1 MNHSNSPGSRSRWP
15 WVVGAA
21 CWVILLILLLLR
33 RGDDSATRLA
43 ESASSPTPAVGANS
57 SEIGDSLLRRAA
69 KGKGALTAEEIVA
82 SKVKQFARS
91 RREFVRLLARRANKE
106 VPSEVERFFDALEA
120 GNWDE
125 VERLF
130 KGFANRSGQYEGGT
144 HSPDLDEVWP
154 AILDAYGAAE
164 QAHDWP
170 AQKLLDY
177 GNSILDSLRP
187 GMVYVGGTDPGRWIP
202 ALLNDTG
209 EGERHIAL
217 TQNALAD
224 KRYLDYME
232 FLYGDRFSTLTHADS
247 ERAFADYLADA
258 QKRLEHDR
266 QFPDEPKQLRPG
278 EDVRVVDGKVQVS
291 GQVSVMDIN
300 ERLFR
305 MILEKNPGLSFAMEE
320 SFPFPSVLA
329 DASPLGPIMEVG
341 ATGGQNALSP
351 EQAASTVDYWRD
363 TTRQLMGDP
372 DSLASDEVRKSYS
385 KLLSSQAGLFVQRN
399 HPAEAEQLFRLAA
412 EVCPYSPEAV
422 FRYINLLI
430 GQNRINEAFPVAQN
444 ALRAEP
450 NNQQFRDLLG
460 ELNRQAGN

>member
-1 MNHSNSPGSRSRWP
+1 MNDSSLPRSRWP
-15 WVVGAA
+15 WVIGAA
-21 CWVILLILLLLR
+21 CWVILLIVLLLR
-33 RGDDSATRLA
+33 RGDEKSTSSTDSASGPPPMA
-43 ESASSPTPAVGANS
+43 GDNS
-57 SEIGDSLLRRAA
+57 SESGSPLSRRAS
-69 KGKGALTAEEIVA
+69 KGNGVHTAEEIVA
-82 SKVKQFARS
+82 GKVKQFARS

-125 VERLF
+125 VELLF

-144 HSPDLDEVWP
+144 HSPELDDVWP

-202 ALLNDTG
+202 ALLNDTS

-232 FLYGDRFSTLTHADS
+232 FLYGDRFATLTHADS
-247 ERAFADYLADA
+247 DRAFADYLADA

-305 MILEKNPGLSFAMEE
+305 MILDKNPELSFALEE
-320 SFPFPSVLA
+320 SFPFPSILA

-341 ATGGQNALSP
+341 TSGEQNVLSSEHATQ
-351 EQAASTVDYWRD
+351 TVDYWR
-363 TTRQLMGDP
+363 TTTQQL
-372 DSLASDEVRKSYS
+372 LADAEATSREVRMTYS
-385 KLLSSQAGLFVQRN
+385 KLLSSQGGLFVERK
-399 HPAEAEQLFRLAA
+399 HPAEAEQLFRLAN

-422 FRYINLLI
+422 FRYANLLVS
-430 GQNRINEAFPVAQN
+430 QNRIGEAVPVAQN
-444 ALRAEP
+444 ALRAAP
-450 NNQQFRDLLG
+450 GNQQFMDLLA